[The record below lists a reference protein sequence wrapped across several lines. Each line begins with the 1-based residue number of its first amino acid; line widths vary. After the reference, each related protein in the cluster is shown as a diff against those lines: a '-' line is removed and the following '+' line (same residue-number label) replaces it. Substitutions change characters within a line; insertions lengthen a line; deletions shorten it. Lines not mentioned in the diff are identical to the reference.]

1 MQLIVKGRLEDQLT
15 EVLGKLRPKG
25 SDNPPIMVFLDPK
38 CTRNLSDYRSVPIAE
53 PQLYKVLSKVF
64 FENGAMQNRDVLVL
78 MDGRSARNGNNIR
91 SFISEGKKAKVL
103 GSRGGVQ
110 LRLFYTNKEFGL
122 AGDNTVRLRKS
133 KTVFHACLPD
143 PLETVNVVGRS
154 EYYSGLPSR
163 QRKWIDVPGTNASR
177 GWSGLPLRS
186 EVYNTVS
193 PETKKLVC
201 GENEKH
207 ALEATTEGLES
218 DVAEE
223 VLEENAKLVLFPWEC
238 IEQVY
243 AELLHCFASG
253 DVDDEVRSTVLD
265 LTPGSGML
273 CTAATRAGLHYVGL
287 TNSLLHSQLIE
298 ETAPCHNYYTPG
310 VLTSCC
316 LSLKF
321 PRTLP
326 RWSWPR

>member
-91 SFISEGKKAKVL
+91 SLISEGKKAKVL

-122 AGDNTVRLRKS
+122 AGDNSVRLRKS

-163 QRKWIDVPGTNASR
+163 ERKWIDVPGTNASR

-201 GENEKH
+201 GENGNEKH
-207 ALEATTEGLES
+207 ALEATAEGLES

-223 VLEENAKLVLFPWEC
+223 VFEENAKLVLFPWEC
-238 IEQVY
+238 TEQVY
-243 AELLHCFASG
+243 AELLHCFAG

-310 VLTSCC
+310 VLRSC